1 MSDYREP
8 VKIVVDKDV
17 SLTVADLNK
26 VLVITDEKNSDF
38 KNYASLEEVATEF
51 GNNSKTYKAIET
63 FLSQTDGS
71 GNILTPDYFSI
82 LGVAR
87 ELEEEDTTY
96 IPKVKNEVLELIGES
111 WYAILSI
118 MDSAKL
124 IEELIAITTSERRIH
139 IAEVSSYPLEN
150 ADKIK
155 SERVL
160 LIYNTLGQEEEE
172 NREYKSF
179 AYAGT
184 VITPGAGSKSSMVK
198 LTGVTAD
205 VKGGKKQDLTNNN
218 ITFVEKRTSD
228 GYIVAN
234 GGRTTE
240 GTYLDEVT
248 AIDMMIVNLN
258 EAILKTMI
266 LKGFPQDD
274 DGYTL
279 MDTTLTSVMEELGKN
294 NILAKENGQYEYKVI
309 PTTQTKE
316 ERMQRIIRP
325 RVIFRLKGWGYFVDL
340 TIKKTESSV
349 KDVK

>member
-38 KNYASLEEVATEF
+38 KNYASLEEVAEEF
-51 GNNSKTYKAIET
+51 GNNSKTYKGIET

-71 GNILTPDYFSI
+71 GNILKLDFFSI
-82 LGVAR
+82 LGLAR
-87 ELEEEDTTY
+87 EGEEEDTVY
-96 IPKVKNEVLELIGES
+96 IPKLKNEILEILGES
-111 WYAILSI
+111 WYVIISI
-118 MDSAKL
+118 MDSPKL
-124 IEELIAITTSERRIH
+124 IEELIATTTSERRIH
-139 IAEVSSYPLEN
+139 IAEVSTYPLEN

-179 AYAGT
+179 AYAGA

-266 LKGFPQDD
+266 SKGFPQDD

-279 MDTTLTSVMEELGKN
+279 MDTTLTSVMQELGKKN
-294 NILAKENGQYEYKVI
+294 VLAKENGQYEYKVI

-340 TIKKTESSV
+340 TIKKTESPV
-349 KDVK
+349 KNVK

>member
-17 SLTVADLNK
+17 SLTVTDLNK

-38 KNYASLEEVATEF
+38 KNYASLEEVAEEF
-51 GNNSKTYKAIET
+51 GNNSKTYKGIET

-71 GNILTPDYFSI
+71 GNILRPDFFSI
-82 LGVAR
+82 LGLAR
-87 ELEEEDTTY
+87 EGEEEDDVY
-96 IPKVKNEVLELIGES
+96 VPKLKNEILEVLGES
-111 WYAILSI
+111 WYTIISI
-118 MDSAKL
+118 MDSPKL
-124 IEELIAITTSERRIH
+124 IEELVATTTSERRIH
-139 IAEVSSYPLEN
+139 IAEVSTYPLEN

-160 LIYNTLGQEEEE
+160 LIYNSLGQSEED

-179 AYAGT
+179 AYAGA

-279 MDTTLTSVMEELGKN
+279 MDTTLTSVMEELGKK

-340 TIKKTESSV
+340 TIKKTESPV

>member
-8 VKIVVDKDV
+8 VKIIVDKDV
-17 SLTVADLNK
+17 LLTVKDLNK
-26 VLVITDEKNSDF
+26 SLFLTDEKNSDL
-38 KNYASLEEVATEF
+38 KYYTSLEEVEKEF
-51 GNNSKTYKAIET
+51 GNNTKIYKAIED

-71 GNILTPDYFSI
+71 GNILKPDIFAI
-82 LGVAR
+82 LGIAR

-96 IPKVKNEVLELIGES
+96 IPKVKTAITEILDES
-111 WYAILSI
+111 WYAFGSI
-118 MDSAKL
+118 VDSPKL
-124 IEELIAITTSERRIH
+124 IEELLALINSERRIY

-160 LIYNTLGQEEEE
+160 LIYNTLGKEEEE

-179 AYAGT
+179 AYMGA

-205 VKGGKKQDLTNNN
+205 VKGGKKQDLTKNN
-218 ITFVEKRTSD
+218 ITFVEKLTSE

-248 AIDMMIVNLN
+248 SIDMMIVNLN

-274 DGYTL
+274 DGYVL
-279 MDTTLTSVMEELGKN
+279 MDQTLTSVMEELGKN
-294 NILAKENGQYEYKVI
+294 DILAKENGQYEYKVI

-349 KDVK
+349 KDAK